1 MKRTKIDI
9 YGHIILFE
17 RSEENFN
24 QKKEK
29 KRKEKKRQKKCK
41 NDKIKTIIV
50 LDSFANVIII
60 PLKIGQKL
68 PCMVWS

>member
-17 RSEENFN
+17 RSEEKFN
-24 QKKEK
+24 QKK
-29 KRKEKKRQKKCK
+29 KRKEKKGHKKCK

-68 PCMVWS
+68 LCMLWS